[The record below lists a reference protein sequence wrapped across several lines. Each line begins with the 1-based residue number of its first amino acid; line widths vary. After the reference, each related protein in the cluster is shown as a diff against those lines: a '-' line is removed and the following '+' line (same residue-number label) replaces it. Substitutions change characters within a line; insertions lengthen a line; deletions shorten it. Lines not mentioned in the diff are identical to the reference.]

1 MKWCEK
7 RVVVSMKLLMKVVIK
22 GSDDRSGY
30 RIKCGSDNAKGL
42 GKKREEFRT
51 LSAGCLACVF
61 LFSATLERNPS
72 WESWH

>member
-42 GKKREEFRT
+42 GKKKRGVQDTECWLPGMCLPV
-51 LSAGCLACVF
+51 LSY
-61 LFSATLERNPS
+61 T
-72 WESWH
+72 